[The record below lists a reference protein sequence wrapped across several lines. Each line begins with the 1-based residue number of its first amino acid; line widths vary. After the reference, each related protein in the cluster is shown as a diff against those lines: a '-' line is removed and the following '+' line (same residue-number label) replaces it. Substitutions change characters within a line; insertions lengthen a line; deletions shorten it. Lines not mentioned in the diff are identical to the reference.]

1 MNKFEIK
8 IQYKNKLKLI
18 NEYNKFY
25 YDRNKP
31 KVSDKDYDELKKDI
45 LNLEK
50 KYEFLKSRKSP
61 SKIVGYKP

>member
-31 KVSDKDYDELKKDI
+31 KVSDKDYDELKKYCPYLI
-45 LNLEK
+45 NSTEPGSFYLRIN
-50 KYEFLKSRKSP
+50 
-61 SKIVGYKP
+61 